1 MAKYYQPSNMEE
13 LANVLW
19 KLGACDD
26 YEIVAGGTDVMVR
39 RRETHH
45 LPKATVSLSHM
56 PELREISCD
65 GETLFIGAM
74 ATHQAIADNPEVQKY
89 ARALAMACGQVG
101 SQQIRNRGTI
111 GGNIVTG
118 SPAGDTIP
126 CLYLLDAHV
135 MVLRASGTG
144 EVVPIDDFMHGIGK
158 LYHGDVMLGVTLIAD
173 PSIDSAYVKLA
184 RRDAV
189 SIAEISMAARWDE
202 AGNRKAYLG
211 AIYLKPIELI
221 AWAETSG
228 SPLDS
233 EAIEKACGEAEAIIR
248 GIRAKRSRA
257 PRLRI
262 TEAEQKYKE
271 RAVRG
276 VIYDMADLAR

>member
-1 MAKYYQPSNMEE
+1 MPKFYQPTNMEE
-13 LANVLW
+13 LAQVQW
-19 KLGACDD
+19 KLGACSD
-26 YEIVAGGTDVMVR
+26 YEIIAGGTDVMVR

-56 PELREISCD
+56 AELREISCD
-65 GETLFIGAM
+65 GETVFIGAM
-74 ATHQAIADNPEVQKY
+74 ATHQEIADNPDVQRY

-126 CLYLLDAHV
+126 CLYLLNAHV

-158 LYHGDVMLGVTLIAD
+158 LYHGDVLLGVTMIAE
-173 PSIDSAYVKLA
+173 PGVDSAYVKLA
-184 RRDAV
+184 RRESV
-189 SIAEISMAARWDE
+189 SIAEISMAASWDAE
-202 AGNRKAYLG
+202 GNRRAYLG
-211 AIYLKPIELI
+211 AIYLKPIELL

-228 SPLDS
+228 TP
-233 EAIEKACGEAEAIIR
+233 IEEIDIEYICGEAEAIIQN
-248 GIRAKRSRA
+248 IREKRSRV
-257 PRLRI
+257 PRLRL
-262 TEAEQKYKE
+262 TEAEQLYKE

-276 VIYDMADLAR
+276 VIYDMAEIAR